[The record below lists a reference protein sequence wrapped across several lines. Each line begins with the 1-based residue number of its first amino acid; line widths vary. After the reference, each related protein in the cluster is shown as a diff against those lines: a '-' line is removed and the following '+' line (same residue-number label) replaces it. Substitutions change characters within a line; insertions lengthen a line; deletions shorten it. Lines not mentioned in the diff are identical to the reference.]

1 MKRIVIALMMVILT
15 FGLADARK
23 KDKSGAIKDG
33 TFIDKK
39 YNFSLDIPG
48 AWDTSVKKNKNNT
61 RIVLIRKEYEVPIH
75 FQHYPAYTTIP
86 KITIYA
92 DTSSL
97 DINRFVDSILADK
110 YKSKQKK
117 NIMAE
122 FKLLFGDF
130 VLKKRGKM
138 KAGNLSGIRIA
149 GEQRYTIQVQQQGTD
164 ADKADIVT
172 EFYGG
177 SVYFVRQ
184 GDIIVMFHFIC
195 ENLYFDAMEKEFIDI
210 VKTFKFAEG

>member
-1 MKRIVIALMMVILT
+1 MMVILM
-15 FGLADARK
+15 FGLSDARK
-23 KDKSGAIKDG
+23 KDKSGNIKEG
-33 TFIDKK
+33 TFTDKK
-39 YNFSLDIPG
+39 YNYAFDIPD
-48 AWDTSVKKNKNNT
+48 AWDTSIKKNKSNT
-61 RIVLIRKEYEVPIH
+61 RIILMRKEYEVPIH

-92 DTSSL
+92 DTTSL

-117 NIMAE
+117 NILE
-122 FKLLFGDF
+122 GFKLLFGDF

-138 KAGNLSGIRIA
+138 KAGDLSGIRIA
-149 GEQRYTIQVQQQGTD
+149 GNQRYTIQVQQQGMD
-164 ADKADIVT
+164 ADKADVVT

-177 SVYFVRQ
+177 SIYFIKQ
-184 GDIIVMFHFIC
+184 GDIIIMFHFIC

-210 VKTFKFAEG
+210 VKTFKFVEG